1 MDELMVLGCHL
12 LLRLN
17 RHLVNVI
24 RVNYHGRSMAR
35 NRRLGSSQLLLAVL
49 FEDANGRLFVDA
61 FPGQLRCFLWLGWIN
76 KLVGGLKKN
85 AHYKLFKNTFT
96 ASN

>member
-1 MDELMVLGCHL
+1 MDELMVFGRHF

-17 RHLVNVI
+17 RHLHRLVNVV

-35 NRRLGSSQLLLAVL
+35 NRRLDSRQLLLAVL

-76 KLVGGLKKN
+76 KLVGGLKSKC
-85 AHYKLFKNTFT
+85 AL
-96 ASN
+96 